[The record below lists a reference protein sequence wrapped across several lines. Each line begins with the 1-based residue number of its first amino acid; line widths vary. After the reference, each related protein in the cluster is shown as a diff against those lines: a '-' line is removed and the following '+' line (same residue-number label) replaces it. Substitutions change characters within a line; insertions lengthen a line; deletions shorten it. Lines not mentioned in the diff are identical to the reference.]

1 MDNRSFWILAVGVGL
16 FLLLLGLKK
25 AGQISESAAR
35 RWRQQGAKV
44 VDVRSHDEFNGGHV
58 RGAVNVPLD
67 ELAERIRTVAP
78 DPNAPLLL
86 HCLSGTRS
94 AIARR
99 RLRAMGYT
107 QVFNLGSLGR
117 TRKIVES

>member
-1 MDNRSFWILAVGVGL
+1 MDNSSFVILAVGVSL

-25 AGQISESAAR
+25 AGQISEAAAR
-35 RWRQQGAKV
+35 RWLQQGAKV
-44 VDVRSHDEFNGGHV
+44 LDVRSRGEFNGGHV
-58 RGAVNVPLD
+58 RGAINVPLD

-117 TRKIVES
+117 ARKIVES

>member
-1 MDNRSFWILAVGVGL
+1 MDNSAFVIPGIGVGL
-16 FLLLLGLKK
+16 FLLLLVLKR
-25 AGQISESAAR
+25 AGQISAASAR
-35 RWRQQGAKV
+35 QRLQQGATV
-44 VDVRSHDEFNGGHV
+44 VDVRSRGEFSGGHV

-67 ELAERIRTVAP
+67 ELAERIRAVAP

-94 AIARR
+94 ALARR
-99 RLRAMGYT
+99 RLAAMGYT

-117 TRKIVES
+117 ARKIVES